1 MLCRISDEIVYNPWD
16 DEPTDEQKREDKEQ
30 SKADKA
36 DEEE

>member
-16 DEPTDEQKREDKEQ
+16 EEPTYARKREDKEE
-30 SKADKA
+30 SRA

>member
-16 DEPTDEQKREDKEQ
+16 EEPTDARNREDKEE
-30 SKADKA
+30 SRA